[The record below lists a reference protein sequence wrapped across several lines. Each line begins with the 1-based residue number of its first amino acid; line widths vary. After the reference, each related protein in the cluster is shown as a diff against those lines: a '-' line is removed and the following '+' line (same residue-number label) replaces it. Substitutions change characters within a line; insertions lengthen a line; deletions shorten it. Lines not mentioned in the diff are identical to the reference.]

1 MWKVIKCNCTTANF
15 RVNDIDRFCF
25 CVCGNMPIQID
36 LLFVTCPFSDLFVQF
51 FQLTMKTLD
60 CWKSWTWQW
69 IRFLHRTSWIT
80 HTDTLQHS
88 IYMAWWMLLVR
99 SAAWPLGGNQPTH
112 ANRRWLID
120 FHCENLFAKAT
131 FVSLLQRQTFPC
143 AYGAN
148 ERFGK
153 VGKAR
158 TTGFIWLV

>member
-15 RVNDIDRFCF
+15 RVNDIDWFCF
-25 CVCGNMPIQID
+25 LCLWKHAHTNWLAVC
-36 LLFVTCPFSDLFVQF
+36 TCPFSDLFVQF
-51 FQLTMKTLD
+51 FQLMMKTLD
-60 CWKSWTWQW
+60 CWNSWTWQW
-69 IRFLHRTSWIT
+69 IRFFASHILNHT
-80 HTDTLQHS
+80 HGHMQHS

-143 AYGAN
+143 AYGTN